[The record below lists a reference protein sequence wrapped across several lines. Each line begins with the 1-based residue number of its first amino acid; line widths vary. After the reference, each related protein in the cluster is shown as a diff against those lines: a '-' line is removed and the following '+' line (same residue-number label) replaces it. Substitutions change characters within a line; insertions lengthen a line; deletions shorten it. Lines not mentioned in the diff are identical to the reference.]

1 MSMLLELNDVS
12 VTLRGPRPHPFAAP
26 TPIRA
31 LRKVSLT
38 LEAGETLALVGESGS
53 GKSTLARAITRLVPA
68 AGQARFDG
76 IDILRADRAG
86 MRRVRRGLQMV
97 FQDPYS
103 SLNRRKRI
111 ADILAEPLKVHGVG
125 DSQERRRRVEALIAQ
140 VGLNADML
148 QRFPAA
154 LSGGQRQR
162 ISIARALALQPQ
174 LVICDEAVSALD
186 VSVQAQILNLLG
198 SLKRSYK
205 LAYLFIT
212 HDLGVVRRFADRIAV
227 MHAGRIIEVAPAD
240 VLFARP
246 LHPYTRALLSAAP
259 HPSRDRP
266 APQRIVLRG
275 EPVSPLTEPPG
286 CLFAGRCLHFRP
298 GLCGRSDPAL
308 AAQGAGHQVAC
319 HRARGGLPAWV
330 DDEATGGA
338 TP

>member
-1 MSMLLELNDVS
+1 MLLELDDVS

-38 LEAGETLALVGESGS
+38 MVAGETLALVGESGS

-68 AGQARFDG
+68 AGQARFNG

-111 ADILAEPLKVHGVG
+111 ADILTEPLKVHGVG
-125 DSQERRRRVEALIAQ
+125 NSQERHRRVEALIAQ
-140 VGLNADML
+140 VGLNTDML

-198 SLKRSYK
+198 NLKRSYE

-259 HPSRDRP
+259 HPNRDRP

-275 EPVSPLTEPPG
+275 EPVSPLTDPPG

-298 GLCGRSDPAL
+298 GLCEASDPAL
-308 AAQGAGHQVAC
+308 AAHGTGHQVAC
-319 HRARGGLPAWV
+319 HRARGGVPAWIA
-330 DDEATGGA
+330 DEATEGA
-338 TP
+338 TR

>member
-1 MSMLLELNDVS
+1 MSALLELDDVS
-12 VTLRGPRPHPFAAP
+12 VTLRGPRAHLFAAP

-31 LRKVSLT
+31 LRQVSLT
-38 LEAGETLALVGESGS
+38 IAAGETLALVGESGS

-76 IDILRADRAG
+76 IDILKADRAG

-111 ADILAEPLKVHGVG
+111 ADILMEPLKVHGVG
-125 DSQERRRRVEALIAQ
+125 DGAERRRRVEALIAQ
-140 VGLNADML
+140 VGLNTDML

-227 MHAGRIIEVAPAD
+227 MHAGRIIEVAPANL
-240 VLFARP
+240 LFAGP

-266 APQRIVLRG
+266 APARILLPG
-275 EPVSPLTEPPG
+275 EPVSALAEPAG
-286 CLFAGRCLHFRP
+286 CLFAKRCLHFRP
-298 GLCGRSDPAL
+298 GLCEKSDPPL
-308 AAQGAGHQVAC
+308 VTQGANHQVAC
-319 HRARGGLPAWV
+319 HRAREGVPAWM
-330 DDEATGGA
+330 DDAATGGL